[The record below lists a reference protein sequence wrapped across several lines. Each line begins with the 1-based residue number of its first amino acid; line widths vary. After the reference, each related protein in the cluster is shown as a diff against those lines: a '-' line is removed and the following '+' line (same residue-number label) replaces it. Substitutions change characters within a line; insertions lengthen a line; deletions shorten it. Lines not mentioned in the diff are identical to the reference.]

1 MQDLADE
8 DDDNDEDYED
18 NEDEEDDDDEDDGED
33 EDQPRHGQRV
43 GIEIGT
49 ITRILGEQ
57 IVRYTKLNSP
67 PLTAHSTSLAMRS
80 LYISLLTTACT
91 KRETR

>member
-8 DDDNDEDYED
+8 DDEDFEEDDEEEDEDE
-18 NEDEEDDDDEDDGED
+18 DDDEDQRG
-33 EDQPRHGQRV
+33 PIHRV

-57 IVRYTKLNSP
+57 SI
-67 PLTAHSTSLAMRS
+67 
-80 LYISLLTTACT
+80 
-91 KRETR
+91 